1 MLKEKLEEIIAAQRK
16 ELALGEKTVPRE
28 DLAVIKP
35 MTSFAI
41 AISGIR
47 RCGKSTLLKQLL
59 KREKEFYYLNL
70 EDVRLDG
77 FGLQDF
83 TKANEIFK
91 EHYGKNGIYF
101 FDEIQT
107 VPKWEKFVRWLIDKK
122 EKVVL
127 TGSNASLLSRELG
140 TLLTGRHLS
149 HELFP
154 FSFKEF
160 LKYHKFKPSKNSFAK
175 YFENGGFPEYL
186 EKKQNYVLQELL
198 KDVIMRD
205 VAIRFGIRNSR
216 LLKKLAIYLI
226 SNVGKEFSY
235 NSLKKMFS
243 VASVQSI
250 IDYISFFE
258 DAYLIFTTPKFD
270 YSFKKQQINPRK
282 IYSIDNGLSAT
293 NSISF
298 SKDKGRM
305 LENQVFLHLR
315 RKNKEIFYFKEK
327 GECDFVFKE
336 KEKIAGAIQVC
347 YSLTEDNLKREVSG
361 LLEALKKFN
370 LKKGLILTYNQEDT
384 LQKNNKEIAI
394 KPAWKWMQAKNKPSK
409 ANNKQLPN

>member
-1 MLKEKLEEIIAAQRK
+1 MLEETLEEVIATQRK
-16 ELALGEKTVPRE
+16 ELSLGEKTVPRE
-28 DLAVIKP
+28 GLAVVKP

-59 KREKEFYYLNL
+59 KKEKEFYYLNL
-70 EDVRLDG
+70 EDIRLDG

-83 TKANEIFK
+83 TKADKIFK
-91 EHYGKNGIYF
+91 ERYGKNGIYF

-107 VPKWEKFVRWLIDKK
+107 VPKWEKFVRWLVDKK

-140 TLLTGRHLS
+140 TRLTGRHIS
-149 HELFP
+149 YELFP

-160 LKYHKFKPSKNSFAK
+160 LKYNKFKPSEDSFAS
-175 YFENGGFPEYL
+175 YFESGGFPEHL

-198 KDVIMRD
+198 RDIVMRD
-205 VAIRFGIRNSR
+205 VAVRFGIRNSG
-216 LLKKLAIYLI
+216 LLKKLAIYLV

-282 IYSIDNGLSAT
+282 VYSIDNGLSMA
-293 NSISF
+293 NSLSF
-298 SKDKGRM
+298 SKDSGRM
-305 LENQVFLHLR
+305 LENMVFLHLR
-315 RKNKEIFYFKEK
+315 RKSKQIFYFKEK

-336 KEKIAGAIQVC
+336 KEKITGAVQVC
-347 YSLTEDNLKREVSG
+347 YSLTEDNQEREVSG

-370 LKKGLILTYNQEDT
+370 LKKGLILTYNQEDK
-384 LQKNNKEIAI
+384 LQGNGKEITV
-394 KPAWKWMQAKNKPSK
+394 KPVWKWMLEKP
-409 ANNKQLPN
+409 Q